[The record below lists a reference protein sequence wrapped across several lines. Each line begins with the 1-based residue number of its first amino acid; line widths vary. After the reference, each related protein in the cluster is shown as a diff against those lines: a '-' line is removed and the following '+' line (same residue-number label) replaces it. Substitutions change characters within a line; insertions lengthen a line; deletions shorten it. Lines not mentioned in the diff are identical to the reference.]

1 MSKFVDRLHNF
12 SRSPVSPIGFHAAGS
27 KSKSLPM
34 LLVAGL
40 SGVDT
45 TEVAKVA
52 KSNVDAGLILNQS
65 FKLGNLKQT
74 IKAMGDIPLGV
85 FISGMTEKKVTKLI
99 DSGCDFVVFDTKTSP
114 VALQEGKI
122 GKFLLIEPSLDQGLV
137 SAINT
142 LDIDGVFI
150 NKGEEPFI
158 TVEHL
163 LVCHRFSRLLD
174 KPLVITLPSLITNV
188 ELSNLQ
194 KASIAGVVV
203 PPAQPVEALARL
215 RRAIDNLPEEP
226 KRRRGKANVVLPH
239 YAVSTTIEEEE
250 EEEEEI

>member
-1 MSKFVDRLHNF
+1 MSKFVDRLQNL

-40 SGVDT
+40 SGVGT
-45 TEVAKVA
+45 TEAASVA

-85 FISGMTEKKVTKLI
+85 FIRGITEKKVNKLS
-99 DSGCDFVVFDTKTSP
+99 DSGCDFVVFDMKTPP
-114 VALQEGKI
+114 VALQEGKM
-122 GKFLLIEPSLDQGLV
+122 GKFLLVEPSLDQGLV
-137 SAINT
+137 SAINS
-142 LDIDGVFI
+142 LDIDGVFV

-174 KPLVITLPSLITNV
+174 KPLVITLPSSITSV
-188 ELSNLQ
+188 ELSNLR

-203 PPAQPVEALARL
+203 PPAQPVEALAEL
-215 RRAIDNLPEEP
+215 RRAIDNLPDEP
-226 KRRRGKANVVLPH
+226 KHRRGKANVVLPH
-239 YAVSTTIEEEE
+239 YVVNTTIEEEE
-250 EEEEEI
+250 EEEI

>member
-1 MSKFVDRLHNF
+1 M
-12 SRSPVSPIGFHAAGS
+12 
-27 KSKSLPM
+27 SKSLPM

-45 TEVAKVA
+45 TEAAKVA
-52 KSNVDAGLILNQS
+52 KSDVDAGLILNQS
-65 FKLGNLKQT
+65 FKLRNLKQT

-85 FISGMTEKKVTKLI
+85 FIRGITEKKVNKLI
-99 DSGCDFVVFDTKTSP
+99 DSGCDFVVFDMKTSP
-114 VALQEGKI
+114 VTLQEGKM

-137 SAINT
+137 SAINS

-174 KPLVITLPSLITNV
+174 KPIVITLPSLITSV
-188 ELSNLQ
+188 ELSNLR
-194 KASIAGVVV
+194 KASIA
-203 PPAQPVEALARL
+203 
-215 RRAIDNLPEEP
+215 
-226 KRRRGKANVVLPH
+226 
-239 YAVSTTIEEEE
+239 
-250 EEEEEI
+250 